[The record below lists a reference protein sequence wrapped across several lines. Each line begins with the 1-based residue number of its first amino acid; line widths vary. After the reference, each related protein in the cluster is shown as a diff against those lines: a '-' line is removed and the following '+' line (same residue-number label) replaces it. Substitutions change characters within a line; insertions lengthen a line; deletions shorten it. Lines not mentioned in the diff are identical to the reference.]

1 MNLITIDFETYY
13 DQTYS
18 LSKMTTEEYIRHSF
32 FEVIGVAVKVN
43 DEPTKWYSG
52 EMSDIGLWLRGFDWE
67 NSMVIA
73 HNAVF
78 DMSILHWHFHMKPK
92 AIVDTLSMARAV
104 HGSKISNALSSLAQY
119 YELGEKG
126 TEVIKA
132 LSIRRDMF
140 TEAMLAAYG
149 EYCKNDVELTYK
161 LFHKLMPSF
170 NFTEMKL
177 IDLTVRMFT
186 EPELVLDTPALS
198 NYLVTLQIAKAE
210 LLTKVGMDRSE
221 LMSNPKLA
229 LVLESLGVTP
239 PTKISPITGKTA
251 PAFSKTDKEFTALL
265 EHEDPTVQAVVAA
278 RLGVKSTQ
286 EETRTQRLIDI
297 GHRGLMPVPLRYY
310 AAHTGR
316 WGGDDKV
323 NLQNLKRGSLI
334 RNTMLAPPGYVII
347 DADSSQI
354 EARVLAWLAGQD
366 DLVQAFANGEDVY
379 KLTASK
385 IYKTE
390 PQNVIPSERFVGK
403 TTVLGCF
410 GADTMVLTSTGW
422 KRIVD
427 VQATDMLW
435 DGESWVKHQG
445 VVARGEKGTIRAWGV
460 DATPDHEILTEHGWR
475 EWHEV
480 VTNPFLSQSAFAK
493 ALSLLSIGSGTS
505 KLLVSPQDG
514 TPSSD
519 AIVDGKGVLTVPTSK
534 RAALLGAIR
543 ALKVRLTQPA
553 RSIGGTKQSSPIWSI
568 VNDYLTALQTSLLGA
583 TQKHARCT
591 PVTADV
597 ALLCTSLGEQ
607 TALTFCDTSLAYPV
621 GTTLRE
627 KLIGWI
633 TIKDTNPE
641 ICGLQHVAKTEK
653 TNDQLTPCK
662 QKLQTY
668 DIAYAGP
675 NNRYTVATN
684 AGPLIAH
691 NCGYGMGASKFQMAL
706 ANSKVMLATQ
716 ECEAI
721 IGGYRESYPR
731 IPLLWKKAQKV
742 LEAIVANRTIEFDK
756 HGVLEVHGNRG
767 IKLPNGLC
775 LQYPGLTLT
784 DEGFVYETKRGKQTI
799 MNRIYGGK
807 AVENV
812 CQAVARCIIG
822 EQLIAVS
829 RKYKVVMTVHDAIAC
844 IAPEDEAEE
853 AKEYVMQCMR
863 KTPSWAEGLPLNCE
877 AGYGRSY
884 GEC

>member
-1 MNLITIDFETYY
+1 MNLITIDMETYY

-126 TEVIKA
+126 TEVIDA
-132 LSIRRDMF
+132 LGLYRSFF
-140 TEAMLAAYG
+140 TEAKLAAYG

-239 PTKISPITGKTA
+239 PTKISPVTGKMA

-390 PQNVIPSERFVGK
+390 PQNVLPSERFVGK
-403 TTVLGCF
+403 TTVLG
-410 GADTMVLTSTGW
+410 
-422 KRIVD
+422 
-427 VQATDMLW
+427 
-435 DGESWVKHQG
+435 
-445 VVARGEKGTIRAWGV
+445 
-460 DATPDHEILTEHGWR
+460 
-475 EWHEV
+475 
-480 VTNPFLSQSAFAK
+480 
-493 ALSLLSIGSGTS
+493 
-505 KLLVSPQDG
+505 
-514 TPSSD
+514 
-519 AIVDGKGVLTVPTSK
+519 
-534 RAALLGAIR
+534 
-543 ALKVRLTQPA
+543 
-553 RSIGGTKQSSPIWSI
+553 
-568 VNDYLTALQTSLLGA
+568 
-583 TQKHARCT
+583 
-591 PVTADV
+591 
-597 ALLCTSLGEQ
+597 
-607 TALTFCDTSLAYPV
+607 
-621 GTTLRE
+621 
-627 KLIGWI
+627 
-633 TIKDTNPE
+633 
-641 ICGLQHVAKTEK
+641 
-653 TNDQLTPCK
+653 
-662 QKLQTY
+662 
-668 DIAYAGP
+668 
-675 NNRYTVATN
+675 
-684 AGPLIAH
+684 
-691 NCGYGMGASKFQMAL
+691 CGYGMGASKFQMAL
-706 ANSKVMLATQ
+706 ANSKVMLTTQ

-767 IKLPNGLC
+767 IKLPNGLF

-807 AVENV
+807 VVENV

-853 AKEYVMQCMR
+853 AKEYVMECMR

>member
-13 DQTYS
+13 DRAYS
-18 LSKMTTEEYIRHSF
+18 LSKLTTEEYIRHEN

-43 DEPTKWYSG
+43 NEPTKWYSG
-52 EMSDIGLWLRGFDWE
+52 EKSDIGLWLRGFDWE

-92 AIVDTLSMARAV
+92 AIADTLSMARAV

-126 TEVIKA
+126 TEVINA
-132 LSIRRDMF
+132 LGVRRNEF
-140 TEAMLAAYG
+140 TEDALAAYG

-161 LFHKLMPSF
+161 LFFKLMPSF

-177 IDLTVRMFT
+177 IDLTTRMFT
-186 EPELVLDTPALS
+186 EPELVVD
-198 NYLVTLQIAKAE
+198 TLQLVDYLHKLQADKVE
-210 LLTKVGMDRSE
+210 LLTKAGVDKGE

-229 LVLESLGVTP
+229 LMLTSLGVTP
-239 PTKISPITGKTA
+239 PTKISPTTGKPA
-251 PAFSKTDKEFTALL
+251 PAFSKSDKEFIALL
-265 EHEDPTVQAVVAA
+265 EHDDPTVQAVVAA

-297 GHRGLMPVPLRYY
+297 SSRGLMPVPLRYY

-334 RNTMLAPPGYVII
+334 RNAILAPPDHVIV
-347 DADSSQI
+347 DCDSSQI

-366 DLVQAFANGEDVY
+366 DLVKAFANGEDVY

-390 PQNVIPSERFVGK
+390 PQNVVPSERFVGK
-403 TTVLGCF
+403 TTVLG
-410 GADTMVLTSTGW
+410 
-422 KRIVD
+422 
-427 VQATDMLW
+427 
-435 DGESWVKHQG
+435 
-445 VVARGEKGTIRAWGV
+445 
-460 DATPDHEILTEHGWR
+460 
-475 EWHEV
+475 
-480 VTNPFLSQSAFAK
+480 
-493 ALSLLSIGSGTS
+493 
-505 KLLVSPQDG
+505 
-514 TPSSD
+514 
-519 AIVDGKGVLTVPTSK
+519 
-534 RAALLGAIR
+534 
-543 ALKVRLTQPA
+543 
-553 RSIGGTKQSSPIWSI
+553 
-568 VNDYLTALQTSLLGA
+568 
-583 TQKHARCT
+583 
-591 PVTADV
+591 
-597 ALLCTSLGEQ
+597 
-607 TALTFCDTSLAYPV
+607 
-621 GTTLRE
+621 
-627 KLIGWI
+627 
-633 TIKDTNPE
+633 
-641 ICGLQHVAKTEK
+641 
-653 TNDQLTPCK
+653 
-662 QKLQTY
+662 
-668 DIAYAGP
+668 
-675 NNRYTVATN
+675 
-684 AGPLIAH
+684 
-691 NCGYGMGASKFQMAL
+691 CGYGMGASKFQMAL
-706 ANSKVMLATQ
+706 ANSKVILTTQ
-716 ECEAI
+716 ECETI

-742 LEAIVANRTIEFDK
+742 LEAICTDQTVPFDE
-756 HGVLEVHGNRG
+756 HGVLEVHGKQG
-767 IKLPNGLC
+767 IKLPSGMF

-807 AVENV
+807 VVENV

-863 KTPSWAEGLPLNCE
+863 KTPAWAKGLPLNCE
-877 AGYGRSY
+877 AGYGQSY